1 LLKDTKKVNISGG
14 DFIGGDSKLCV
25 IAGPCVIENID
36 MLHKTCLFLKTQ
48 TAKAGFSYVFK
59 TSFDKANRTSLKGY
73 RGPGIKDG
81 LAMIS
86 EIKKTYSVPVL
97 VDVHDASQIEAAAEI
112 ADILQIPAFLCRQTD
127 FIAAVA
133 RSGRCVNIKKG
144 QFVAPADARYITDK
158 VIEAG
163 NERIVLTE
171 RGFAFGYN
179 NLVFD
184 PRSLYI
190 MRKIGFPI
198 VFDATHSVQM
208 PSASGGASGGVRE
221 LVLPYARSAYAMGVD
236 GLFLEVHE
244 NPDKALCDGPNM
256 IDFNMF
262 DELMGQ
268 LKDIGSSI
276 YGRI

>member
-1 LLKDTKKVNISGG
+1 MLKDTKKVNISCG
-14 DFIGGDSKLCV
+14 DFIGGESKLCI

-36 MLHKTCLFLKTQ
+36 MLHRTCSFLKAETE
-48 TAKAGFSYVFK
+48 KAGFTYVFK

-73 RGPGIKDG
+73 RGPGLKQG
-81 LAMIS
+81 LSMIS

-97 VDVHDASQIEAAAEI
+97 IDVHDNVQIEEAAAV

-127 FIAAVA
+127 FITAVA

-158 VIEAG
+158 VIQAG
-163 NERIVLTE
+163 NERIILTE

-190 MRKIGFPI
+190 MRRIGFPV

-208 PSASGGASGGVRE
+208 PSAAAGASGGVRE
-221 LVLPYARSAYAMGVD
+221 LVVPYARSAYAMGVD
-236 GLFLEVHE
+236 GLFLEAHE

-262 DELMGQ
+262 AELMGQ
-268 LKDIGSSI
+268 LKDIGSPI